1 MKTPTALVATIP
13 AAFLFA
19 AVFFIAPS
27 SAQLQSEDFKI
38 STNVNL
44 VLLDV
49 SVKDSK
55 GGYVSNLTQGNFTI
69 EENGVP
75 QKITTFVGKDVPV
88 EAGLVLDASGSMRNK
103 REQVNNAG
111 LAFLDAS
118 NPHDQIFVVDF
129 NDKVRSALPDEVAF
143 TDDIG
148 ILRTALSKHR
158 TEGRTALYDAIA
170 AALKHLESGDREKKT
185 LLVVSDGGDNAS
197 NLTQAEAMRMIEES
211 KATIYTIG
219 LAEPDDPD
227 QNPGVLRRIAAISG
241 GECFLLDKVEDVI
254 PTSKKIAQDIRKR
267 YTIGYI
273 PDRGNGKAAVIRK
286 IHVSAIAPDRGR
298 LIVRTRTSY
307 IDPRLI
313 AEK

>member
-69 EENGVP
+69 EENGGP

-118 NPHDQIFVVDF
+118 NPHDQI
-129 NDKVRSALPDEVAF
+129 
-143 TDDIG
+143 
-148 ILRTALSKHR
+148 
-158 TEGRTALYDAIA
+158 GRA
-170 AALKHLESGDREKKT
+170 SCRE
-185 LLVVSDGGDNAS
+185 
-197 NLTQAEAMRMIEES
+197 R
-211 KATIYTIG
+211 
-219 LAEPDDPD
+219 
-227 QNPGVLRRIAAISG
+227 
-241 GECFLLDKVEDVI
+241 
-254 PTSKKIAQDIRKR
+254 
-267 YTIGYI
+267 
-273 PDRGNGKAAVIRK
+273 
-286 IHVSAIAPDRGR
+286 
-298 LIVRTRTSY
+298 
-307 IDPRLI
+307 
-313 AEK
+313 